1 MKSLLDAAPVAAGV
15 TAPHDV
21 GGRIICDRGDV
32 VNSGAD
38 CVTPG
43 PVEGRYANYFK
54 VGYNAFEF
62 VIDFG
67 QLYPAGEPGDK
78 EAQFHTR
85 IITAPV
91 YARALVETLQD
102 SIEQYAQ
109 SFGEIHNE
117 E

>member
-1 MKSLLDAAPVAAGV
+1 MDK
-15 TAPHDV
+15 
-21 GGRIICDRGDV
+21 GD
-32 VNSGAD
+32 D
-38 CVTPG
+38 CLTPG

-54 VGYNAFEF
+54 VGHNAFEF

-78 EAQFHTR
+78 NAQFHTR

-102 SIEQYAQ
+102 SIEQYVQ
-109 SFGEIHNE
+109 GFGAIRKDE

>member
-1 MKSLLDAAPVAAGV
+1 MDN
-15 TAPHDV
+15 
-21 GGRIICDRGDV
+21 GD
-32 VNSGAD
+32 D
-38 CVTPG
+38 CVASE

-62 VIDFG
+62 VMDFG

-78 EAQFHTR
+78 NAQFHTR

-91 YARALVETLQD
+91 YARAFVETLQD

-109 SFGEIHNE
+109 SFGEIGNE

>member
-1 MKSLLDAAPVAAGV
+1 MDN
-15 TAPHDV
+15 
-21 GGRIICDRGDV
+21 GD
-32 VNSGAD
+32 D
-38 CVTPG
+38 CITPG
-43 PVEGRYANYFK
+43 PIEGRYANYFK
-54 VGYNAFEF
+54 VGCNAFEF

-67 QLYPAGEPGDK
+67 QFYPEGEHGDK
-78 EAQFHTR
+78 KARFHTR

-109 SFGEIHNE
+109 DFGEIRKDE

>member
-1 MKSLLDAAPVAAGV
+1 MDN
-15 TAPHDV
+15 
-21 GGRIICDRGDV
+21 GD
-32 VNSGAD
+32 D

-43 PVEGRYANYFK
+43 AVEGRYANYFK

-78 EAQFHTR
+78 KARFHTR

-102 SIEQYAQ
+102 SVEQYAQ
-109 SFGEIHNE
+109 GFGEIGNE

>member
-1 MKSLLDAAPVAAGV
+1 M
-15 TAPHDV
+15 
-21 GGRIICDRGDV
+21 
-32 VNSGAD
+32 NSADD
-38 CVTPG
+38 CVTSEL
-43 PVEGRYANYFK
+43 VEGRYANYFK

-78 EAQFHTR
+78 SAQFHTR

-102 SIEQYAQ
+102 SLEQYAQ
-109 SFGEIHNE
+109 SFGAIHNE